1 MQRGAKDCEKVGWK
15 KGRENERRQGREARE
30 ARMEIREAKAET
42 SKGVRCGDKKLMTGD
57 NKLVMPSGSRK
68 QDEPGI
74 MGGRQRKT
82 LDRKE
87 NRERQA

>member
-1 MQRGAKDCEKVGWK
+1 MQKRAKDREKVGWEK
-15 KGRENERRQGREARE
+15 DRENERRQGREARE
-30 ARMEIREAKAET
+30 ARMEIREAKAE
-42 SKGVRCGDKKLMTGD
+42 SVRCGDKKLMTGD

-82 LDRKE
+82 SDRKE